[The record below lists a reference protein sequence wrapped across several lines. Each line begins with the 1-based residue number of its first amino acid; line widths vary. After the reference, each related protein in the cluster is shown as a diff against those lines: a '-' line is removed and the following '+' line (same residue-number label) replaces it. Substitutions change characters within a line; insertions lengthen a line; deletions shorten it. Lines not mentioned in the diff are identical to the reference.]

1 MAQLAIPLMLA
12 GTAVSAAGQYQEGQA
27 TAAGLKSQADAA
39 RAQAAMEQ
47 QILNQNAVLKERQAT
62 AELERSRDEARKFGR
77 EGEHLMASQNVALA
91 KGGVLTSQ
99 DTPSNLLEYTA
110 RELETDRMQILREG
124 FLNQSFALSEA
135 ENLRYQGRASIAQ
148 GENIATGLN
157 YQAKGAKRGA
167 TYGALG
173 TLLTG
178 FGSAY
183 AMKSI
188 ETKLT
193 TPKYNNFVKYSGF

>member
-47 QILNQNAVLKERQAT
+47 KILNQNAEIERRIGDAKLESGLAEASDFAKEADAIKGRASVLQKKSGTYGPT
-62 AELERSRDEARKFGR
+62 ANLTFEDLSNEL
-77 EGEHLMASQNVALA
+77 NI
-91 KGGVLTSQ
+91 
-99 DTPSNLLEYTA
+99 
-110 RELETDRMQILREG
+110 DRMRIIDNAYKEQ
-124 FLNQSFALSEA
+124 AYHLSTANNIE
-135 ENLRYQGRASIAQ
+135 YQGRASIAQ
-148 GENIATGLN
+148 GENIAAGLN

-178 FGSAY
+178 FGNAY
-183 AMKSI
+183 SMKA
-188 ETKLT
+188 
-193 TPKYNNFVKYSGF
+193 